1 MSILL
6 TVLIIILK
14 VLLVILCIIL
24 FLAALILLVP
34 LQYRVEG
41 EYRNGAMKGDG
52 VVSWMHIVTLSFLFR
67 KGCPDT
73 PDSRM
78 MSIRVFGF
86 DRAAWKKQ
94 RAIEKKEREK
104 KRRTAEGR
112 GPAEETPKGGRETQE
127 GRRSPEEKGR
137 GQASKGSG
145 AGGAESCQRES
156 GKTAAARAAFHKL
169 PLPLSEGGRGN
180 RSGSGQTD
188 LQSRVRP
195 DPDYLEHP
203 VHAGSCRG

>member
-104 KRRTAEGR
+104 KRRKKKLDAIR
-112 GPAEETPKGGRETQE
+112 EEDPRRYEQLKEEARQKKLQRE
-127 GRRSPEEKGR
+127 EEKR
-137 GQASKGSG
+137 RKEEEDRRKKEEDRLRRG

-169 PLPLSEGGRGN
+169 PLSFREGGRGN
-180 RSGSGQTD
+180 CCGS
-188 LQSRVRP
+188 S
-195 DPDYLEHP
+195 
-203 VHAGSCRG
+203 